1 MFISDISQKKNR
13 KTTNEKVNVKGR
25 IGRISIGMQQASFSN
40 AKQLEF
46 VDIIESMIDM
56 PEHSNTEVIEMVR
69 LMQNELD
76 RVKNS
81 KYK

>member
-1 MFISDISQKKNR
+1 
-13 KTTNEKVNVKGR
+13 
-25 IGRISIGMQQASFSN
+25 MQQASFSN